1 MWIAT
6 PLIFEPQTE
15 RRKEQMFIQTMK
27 EVIAALVFFALIFVL
42 PGVLILYSDWKK
54 GWFK

>member
-1 MWIAT
+1 
-6 PLIFEPQTE
+6 
-15 RRKEQMFIQTMK
+15 MFIQTMK

-54 GWFK
+54 GWFRDRR

>member
-1 MWIAT
+1 
-6 PLIFEPQTE
+6 
-15 RRKEQMFIQTMK
+15 MK

-42 PGVLILYSDWKK
+42 PGMAVLHHDWRKKK